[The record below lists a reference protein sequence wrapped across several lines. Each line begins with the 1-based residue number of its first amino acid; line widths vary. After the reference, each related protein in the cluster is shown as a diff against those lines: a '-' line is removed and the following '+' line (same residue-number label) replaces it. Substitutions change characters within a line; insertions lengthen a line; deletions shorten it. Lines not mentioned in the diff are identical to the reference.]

1 MASEEGPIATEA
13 PSQPAILHDPITIEA
28 LQADATR
35 ATASLKRARRESTPT
50 SPSHAL
56 VSHLGSDLSP
66 SKAARLIGVTSRHS
80 PAPLTGAAAVEDE
93 RRRQEHEYR
102 LQVSGAS
109 ENPAYR
115 VQSELLAAGGGLSMS
130 RPHDA
135 PEGAGAP
142 PNQDVH
148 LGNDATMTSDASV
161 NNEVPVMNADPPVVG
176 DDQPLMGNDPPP
188 MNNDPPPLSHESPPM
203 NNDPPPLGSDPQPLS
218 NEPPPLSHESHPMGS
233 DPQPMDNEPPHM
245 DNEPASMGD
254 EPPPM
259 GNEPSSMDHDPTSIN
274 DDSHPMNNE
283 PEAMNTDP
291 THMSHDP
298 SHPMSVDAQPMAHE
312 APTGHEPNANSDAQH
327 MEQQH
332 IEPAPLPGH
341 EDAESS
347 HNVSPQSAATLATL
361 ASGGAQVT
369 GSPAPMEMDGQG
381 DRATYV
387 PQPAAQME
395 DKGNPTSLSYPG
407 LMPPSSSM
415 GAPPARTMS
424 MPMTANAPGGPK
436 SPNSKKHRCP
446 YCETEFTRHHN
457 LKSHLLTHSQE
468 KPYIC
473 QTCQMRFRRLHDL
486 KRHSKLHTGEK
497 PHVCPKCDR
506 KFARGDALARHS
518 KGPGGC
524 VSRRGSIGGF
534 DASEDFTSHLD
545 GDDTTMSGVVYETGN
560 DADMTEEDRRHL
572 GLSGAKGPHVQGNQ
586 DAPEGYAPYSQ
597 TYPSSGS
604 ATGRLFASNVE
615 RNAPHAPNSN
625 MAAGGASNS
634 MYAQSGMTESP
645 KPLSPSALQPHD
657 GNVARQRSPSLT
669 TQFQQQHFG
678 RHQPDSQNAQGLW
691 FSLPVPEIWL
701 AQLLAAPGFAT
712 NDARYVPAGQGTP
725 HVADSATQGTSSGTS
740 GQPPS
745 VAGGSQTEPST
756 APSQTG
762 GSGDNTSANIFATDQ
777 GIWAYIHSLEQSL
790 RDLSGRVHE
799 LEQSEKTQEEKV
811 AHLTS
816 EVVEL
821 RRQLDMKTDV
831 PETIS

>member
-56 VSHLGSDLSP
+56 ASHLGSDLSP

-80 PAPLTGAAAVEDE
+80 PVPLTGAAAVEDE

-115 VQSELLAAGGGLSMS
+115 VQSELLSAAGALSMS

-142 PNQDVH
+142 PNQDAH
-148 LGNDATMTSDASV
+148 LGNDATMTSDAPMVSDAPV
-161 NNEVPVMNADPPVVG
+161 NHEVPVMNPDPPAVG
-176 DDQPLMGNDPPP
+176 DSQPPMGNGPPPLGNDPPP
-188 MNNDPPPLSHESPPM
+188 MNNDPPPLSHDQPPISHESPSM
-203 NNDPPPLGSDPQPLS
+203 SNDPPPLGSDPQPLS
-218 NEPPPLSHESHPMGS
+218 SEPPPLSHESHPMGG
-233 DPQPMDNEPPHM
+233 DPPPMDNEPPHM
-245 DNEPASMGD
+245 GDEPASMGD
-254 EPPPM
+254 EP
-259 GNEPSSMDHDPTSIN
+259 SSMDHDPASMNN
-274 DDSHPMNNE
+274 DAHPINNE
-283 PEAMNTDP
+283 PQAMNTDP
-291 THMSHDP
+291 AHMGHDP
-298 SHPMSVDAQPMAHE
+298 SHPMSVDAQPMVHE
-312 APTGHEPNANSDAQH
+312 PPTGHEPHANPDAQH

-332 IEPAPLPGH
+332 MEPAPLPAH
-341 EDAESS
+341 EDAEPS
-347 HNVSPQSAATLATL
+347 HDVSPQSAATLATL

-369 GSPAPMEMDGQG
+369 GSPAPMEVDGRG
-381 DRATYV
+381 DRAAYV

-424 MPMTANAPGGPK
+424 MPMTANPPGGPK

-534 DASEDFTSHLD
+534 DTSEDFSHLE

-572 GLSGAKGPHVQGNQ
+572 GLPGAKGPHVQ
-586 DAPEGYAPYSQ
+586 
-597 TYPSSGS
+597 GS

-615 RNAPHAPNSN
+615 RSANAPHAPNSN
-625 MAAGGASNS
+625 MAAGGAGNS

-669 TQFQQQHFG
+669 TQFQQQHFS
-678 RHQPDSQNAQGLW
+678 RHQPDSQNPQ
-691 FSLPVPEIWL
+691 
-701 AQLLAAPGFAT
+701 APGFAT
-712 NDARYVPAGQGTP
+712 NDARYVPAGQGAP
-725 HVADSATQGTSSGTS
+725 HVADTATQGTSSGTS

-762 GSGDNTSANIFATDQ
+762 GSGDSTSANIFATDQ
-777 GIWAYIHSLEQSL
+777 GIWAYIHSLEQSM
-790 RDLSGRVHE
+790 REMSGRVHE
-799 LEQSEKTQEEKV
+799 LEQSEKTQEQKV

-816 EVVEL
+816 EVAEL
-821 RRQLDMKTDV
+821 RRQLDMKTDAS
-831 PETIS
+831 ETIS